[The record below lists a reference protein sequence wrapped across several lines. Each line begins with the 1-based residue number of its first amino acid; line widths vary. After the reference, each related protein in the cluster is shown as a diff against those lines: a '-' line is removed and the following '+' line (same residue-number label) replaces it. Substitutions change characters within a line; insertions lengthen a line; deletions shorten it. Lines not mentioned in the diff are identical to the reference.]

1 MMIKTVRARFDG
13 EAFYPEESL
22 GIAPNTRVLIT
33 FEVLDSSET
42 PDTPSEKIPQG
53 VPVQGEPYSFLKFAM
68 SLNLKFDD

>member
-33 FEVLDSSET
+33 VEALDSSGT
-42 PDTPSEKIPQG
+42 ADTPSEIPQG
-53 VPVQGEPYSFLKFAM
+53 SPVKGEPYSFLKFAM